1 MRQNTKKVVQ
11 KELLQKLVSV
21 VWLVIDE
28 LGTSLIE
35 PFLVE
40 PLSLPNTLLSLH
52 ALLSKAGKNDLVS
65 AATRVPWPSVSI
77 TSGFKSCL

>member
-1 MRQNTKKVVQ
+1 MVKQYICDKILKKVVQ

-52 ALLSKAGKNDLVS
+52 ALFVEG
-65 AATRVPWPSVSI
+65 R
-77 TSGFKSCL
+77 

>member
-1 MRQNTKKVVQ
+1 MVKQYICDTILKKVVQ

-40 PLSLPNTLLSLH
+40 PLSLPKTLLSLH
-52 ALLSKAGKNDLVS
+52 ALFVEG
-65 AATRVPWPSVSI
+65 R
-77 TSGFKSCL
+77 